1 VTTGARL
8 LVFDCF
14 SGIAGDMVLAALID
28 AGASLDEVRAGLAN
42 LHLPPF
48 ELATERV
55 TRGGLAALRLIVNIP
70 GERPY
75 QPDEMRS
82 LVTSSSLPERVQSRS
97 LAAIDALAEGEATAH
112 GSPHPYLHEAGA
124 VDTMIDVVGS
134 MLALESLAID
144 AAFCPVVT
152 VGSGTIVRAE
162 HGPLPAAPGPAA
174 AAILQCFRFPLRFV
188 DAAHE
193 LVTPTGAAILA
204 AVASPGPATLVV
216 DARGVG
222 AGTFDPPGRP
232 NALRVFIGAPALS
245 DSSLPSVPSTLPV
258 RALVELAANIDDMPP
273 ALLAHARDRLIEE
286 GALDAWIE
294 PIGMKKGRSASKLCA
309 LVAPEDEQRFAAL
322 FLNETTTLGV
332 RVATHRRYEAVRHVE
347 TFKSS
352 LGELR
357 IKVSEAGGRRRATPE
372 FEDIR
377 ALAARLGLPA
387 IVVQRTL
394 ESELLAAFGA

>member
-1 VTTGARL
+1 
-8 LVFDCF
+8 
-14 SGIAGDMVLAALID
+14 
-28 AGASLDEVRAGLAN
+28 
-42 LHLPPF
+42 
-48 ELATERV
+48 
-55 TRGGLAALRLIVNIP
+55 
-70 GERPY
+70 
-75 QPDEMRS
+75 
-82 LVTSSSLPERVQSRS
+82 
-97 LAAIDALAEGEATAH
+97 
-112 GSPHPYLHEAGA
+112 
-124 VDTMIDVVGS
+124 
-134 MLALESLAID
+134 
-144 AAFCPVVT
+144 
-152 VGSGTIVRAE
+152 
-162 HGPLPAAPGPAA
+162 
-174 AAILQCFRFPLRFV
+174 
-188 DAAHE
+188 
-193 LVTPTGAAILA
+193 
-204 AVASPGPATLVV
+204 
-216 DARGVG
+216 
-222 AGTFDPPGRP
+222 
-232 NALRVFIGAPALS
+232 
-245 DSSLPSVPSTLPV
+245 
-258 RALVELAANIDDMPP
+258 MPP